1 MYFDQSPIYFYFF
14 IILYLSCKLNR
25 LYGIC
30 FDGAEL
36 LVVMEYCDKGDLS
49 QMFESEQFSN
59 WSTRLKIIKQIAH
72 AINNLHKNGM
82 IHRDIKSRNILVKTI
97 GENGDDF
104 EIKIG
109 DLGLAKLKANSNT
122 FLVSA
127 NPVGTFAWIAPGNT
141 TYIIFFFFDI

>member
-1 MYFDQSPIYFYFF
+1 MTKKKNNNHISLFYIY
-14 IILYLSCKLNR
+14 LALNR

-49 QMFESEQFSN
+49 QMFRSEQFSN

-82 IHRDIKSRNILVKTI
+82 IHRDIKSRNILVKTRD
-97 GENGDDF
+97 GENDDAF

-109 DLGLAKLKANSNT
+109 DLGLAKLKTNSNT
-122 FLVSA
+122 FLAST
-127 NPVGTFAWIAPGNT
+127 NLVGTSAWIAPGNT
-141 TYIIFFFFDI
+141 THI